1 MNVKNW
7 FSDDPL
13 ADDFV
18 REVKATVPWL
28 LAAAIVVAGYY
39 GVKNYRIARKAAASE
54 AFVNAYTA
62 EELEEAA
69 SKFGG
74 TDAGGAIKLRLAK
87 KYFDAS
93 RYQEALDLYSALSGE
108 KAPDGFA
115 DIPEVGKAQC
125 LEALGNFADALA
137 AYEAFAEANPDSYLA
152 LSARLGSARV
162 LAQMGEK
169 DKALALLAEIK
180 VSVNGNSVSEARVDA
195 TEDCVKRY
203 EAK

>member
-1 MNVKNW
+1 MNVMNW
-7 FSDDPL
+7 FKDDPL

-28 LAAAIVVAGYY
+28 LAAVLVVAGYY

-54 AFVNAYTA
+54 VFVSAYTA
-62 EELEEAA
+62 EELEEAV

-74 TDAGGAIKLRLAK
+74 TDAGGALKLRLAK
-87 KYFDAS
+87 KYFDGA
-93 RYQEALDLYSALSGE
+93 RYQEALDLYAMVSGE
-108 KAPDGFA
+108 NAPDGFA

-125 LEALGNFADALA
+125 LEALGSLQDALA
-137 AYEAFAEANPDSYLA
+137 AYEAFAESNPDSYLA

-162 LAQMGEK
+162 LAQLGEK
-169 DKALALLAEIK
+169 EKALARLAEIK
-180 VSVNGNSVSEARVDA
+180 ASVKDDPVSEARVDA

>member
-1 MNVKNW
+1 MTVMNW
-7 FSDDPL
+7 FKDDPL

-28 LAAAIVVAGYY
+28 LAAVLVVAGYY

-54 AFVNAYTA
+54 VFVSAYTA
-62 EELEEAA
+62 EELEEAV

-74 TDAGGAIKLRLAK
+74 TDAGGALKLRLAK
-87 KYFDAS
+87 KYFDGA
-93 RYQEALDLYSALSGE
+93 RYQEALDLYATVSGE
-108 KAPDGFA
+108 NAPDGFA

-125 LEALGNFADALA
+125 LEALGSLQDALA
-137 AYEAFAEANPDSYLA
+137 AYEAFAESNPDSYLA

-162 LAQMGEK
+162 LAQLGEK
-169 DKALALLAEIK
+169 EKALARLAEIK
-180 VSVNGNSVSEARVDA
+180 ASVKDDPVSEARVDA

>member
-1 MNVKNW
+1 MNVMNW
-7 FSDDPL
+7 FKDDPL

-28 LAAAIVVAGYY
+28 LAAVLVVAGYY
-39 GVKNYRIARKAAASE
+39 GVKNYRAARKAAASE

-62 EELEEAA
+62 EELEEAV

-74 TDAGGAIKLRLAK
+74 TDAGGALKLRLAK
-87 KYFDAS
+87 KYFDGA
-93 RYQEALDLYSALSGE
+93 RYQEALDLYATVSGD

-125 LEALGNFADALA
+125 LEALGSFADALA
-137 AYEAFAEANPDSYLA
+137 AYESFAEANPDSYLA

-162 LAQMGEK
+162 LAQLGEK
-169 DKALALLAEIK
+169 DKALARLAEIK
-180 VSVNGNSVSEARVDA
+180 ASVKGDAASEARVDA

>member
-1 MNVKNW
+1 MNVMNW
-7 FSDDPL
+7 FKDDPL

-28 LAAAIVVAGYY
+28 LAAVLVVAGYY

-54 AFVNAYTA
+54 VFVSAYTA
-62 EELEEAA
+62 EELEEAV

-74 TDAGGAIKLRLAK
+74 TDAGGALKLRLAK
-87 KYFDAS
+87 KYFDGA
-93 RYQEALDLYSALSGE
+93 RYQEALDLYATVSGE
-108 KAPDGFA
+108 NAPDGFA

-125 LEALGNFADALA
+125 LEALGSLQDALA
-137 AYEAFAEANPDSYLA
+137 AYEAFAESNPDSYLA

-162 LAQMGEK
+162 LAQLGEK
-169 DKALALLAEIK
+169 EKALARLAEIK
-180 VSVNGNSVSEARVDA
+180 ASVKDDPVSEARVDA

>member
-1 MNVKNW
+1 MNVMNW
-7 FSDDPL
+7 FKDDPL

-28 LAAAIVVAGYY
+28 LAAVLVVAGYY
-39 GVKNYRIARKAAASE
+39 GVKKYRIARKAAASE
-54 AFVNAYTA
+54 VFVSAYTA
-62 EELEEAA
+62 EELEEAV

-74 TDAGGAIKLRLAK
+74 TDAGGALKLRLAK
-87 KYFDAS
+87 KYFDGA
-93 RYQEALDLYSALSGE
+93 RYQEALDLYATVSGE
-108 KAPDGFA
+108 NAPDGFA

-125 LEALGNFADALA
+125 LEALGSLQDALA
-137 AYEAFAEANPDSYLA
+137 AYEAFAESNPDSYLA

-162 LAQMGEK
+162 LAQLGEK
-169 DKALALLAEIK
+169 EKALARLAEIK
-180 VSVNGNSVSEARVDA
+180 ASVKDDPVSEARVDA

>member
-93 RYQEALDLYSALSGE
+93 RYQEALDLYSVLSGE

-180 VSVNGNSVSEARVDA
+180 VSVNGDSVSEARVDA

>member
-137 AYEAFAEANPDSYLA
+137 AYEAFAEANPESYLA

-180 VSVNGNSVSEARVDA
+180 VSVNGDSVSEARVDA

>member
-7 FSDDPL
+7 FRDDPL

-28 LAAAIVVAGYY
+28 LAAVVVVACYY
-39 GVKNYRIARKAAASE
+39 GVKNYRAARKAAASE
-54 AFVNAYTA
+54 VFVSAYTT
-62 EELEEAA
+62 EELEEAV

-74 TDAGGAIKLRLAK
+74 SDTGGALKLRLAK
-87 KYFDAS
+87 KYFDGA
-93 RYQEALDLYSALSGE
+93 RYQEAMEIYEALSGD

-125 LEALGNFADALA
+125 LEAMGSFADALA
-137 AYEAFAEANPDSYLA
+137 AYEAFAEAKADNYLA

-162 LAQMGEK
+162 LAQLGEK
-169 DKALALLAEIK
+169 EKALQRLAEIK
-180 VSVNGNSVSEARVDA
+180 ASVKGDSVSEARVDA

-203 EAK
+203 EVK